1 MDSLTHLVAGALTPL
16 AFPGAPKRAAVLG
29 FGIAVGE
36 LPDMDIFFGSTPEAL
51 LVLHRGFT
59 HALVWQ
65 PLLVLLAVIPF
76 YLWLR
81 CKPAVPG
88 ALSLSV
94 LAGQEAPPRPDSG
107 RFGRVDI
114 EIV

>member
-81 CKPAVPG
+81 CKPAAPKRTVP
-88 ALSLSV
+88 ARWSRVYEPFRTMVLSDVSPLK
-94 LAGQEAPPRPDSG
+94 R
-107 RFGRVDI
+107 
-114 EIV
+114 